1 MGSCGRNGS
10 VRQYVRS
17 KVPRLRWTPE
27 LHHCFVHAIER
38 LGGQDKATPKLV
50 LQLMDVRGL
59 TISHV
64 KSHLQMYRSM
74 KSDLSRQDGH
84 HGQQRSSD
92 GSFDYQLDGCVEECS
107 KPIKD
112 GNKSLLFGPLPLKR
126 ALQCSGERICETV
139 VSLPY
144 CFDDYLNTMG
154 SHEKS
159 GGIKESLIRSWQA
172 TTMPNHHIN
181 TTPTPTP
188 TRLFSSSLPHHLYK
202 LDDAFPTYNSSSEE
216 SELFFKKARK
226 DEHQVPSVKILELS
240 KDMNNVLAPPRPP
253 SSPSINGGHQQT
265 RRGEDNDCA
274 VLSLSLSL
282 HPSTQSQKSNVSS
295 TSEVSEPFS
304 PTSKL
309 SFRNQDCLTDFSS
322 STSSKRNHCN
332 LNLDLSISLIGT

>member
-38 LGGQDKATPKLV
+38 LGGQDN
-50 LQLMDVRGL
+50 
-59 TISHV
+59 
-64 KSHLQMYRSM
+64 
-74 KSDLSRQDGH
+74 GH

-107 KPIKD
+107 KPFKE

-172 TTMPNHHIN
+172 TTMPNHHTN
-181 TTPTPTP
+181 TTTPPTPTT

-253 SSPSINGGHQQT
+253 SSPSINRGHQQT
-265 RRGEDNDCA
+265 RKGEDNDCA

-309 SFRNQDCLTDFSS
+309 SFRNQDCSTDFSS

>member
-1 MGSCGRNGS
+1 MGSCGRNGA

-112 GNKSLLFGPLPLKR
+112 EKKSLLFGPLPLKR

-139 VSLPY
+139 VSMPY
-144 CFDDYLNTMG
+144 CFDDYLSTMG
-154 SHEKS
+154 HEKS
-159 GGIKESLIRSWQA
+159 GGIKESLIRSWQ
-172 TTMPNHHIN
+172 TTIGRSYSWWHEGVLCMRICN
-181 TTPTPTP
+181 
-188 TRLFSSSLPHHLYK
+188 
-202 LDDAFPTYNSSSEE
+202 DE
-216 SELFFKKARK
+216 KKARK
-226 DEHQVPSVKILELS
+226 DEDQVTSVKLLELS
-240 KDMNNVLAPPRPP
+240 KDMNNVFAPPRPP

-265 RRGEDNDCA
+265 RKGEDNDCA

-295 TSEVSEPFS
+295 SELSEPFS

-309 SFRNQDCLTDFSS
+309 SFQNQDCSTGFS